1 MIKGENNVKKRL
13 FVLLLLI
20 VIISTSLISCNDG
33 SSVNNHGG
41 NSQTNENQHA
51 HSYTEQNTASTY
63 LKSKATCTH
72 PAVYYYSCQCGAK
85 GSASFES
92 GLKKDHKIVIDVA
105 IAATCLS
112 SGLTEGSHCSACG
125 ETLIAQTTVD
135 VLGHTD
141 IVDPAVAPTCTET
154 GLTEGKH
161 CSACGETLI
170 AQTTVDALGHTDIVD
185 PAVAPTCTET
195 GLTEGKHCS
204 VCGET
209 LIAQTTV
216 DVLGHNF
223 KDKVCTECYAPQP
236 AIQSYDISLGKD
248 SSLMAY
254 IYEIS
259 ADFYE
264 LNIVGIGEMVYSYRP
279 WGAYADDIQR
289 IVIQEG
295 VTVIGVNAFEDF
307 IRLTEIFIPKS
318 VVRIDKRAFYN
329 CDNLKRVNIDSIESW
344 CKIDFANTS
353 SNPLSYGNATLYLEG
368 MQMTDIVI
376 PSSVTTLAP
385 YAFYN
390 YKALKSVSF
399 SKGVDGIGY
408 NAFDSCTQLT
418 SVSLGT
424 ISWIGEY
431 AFSNCSMLNSIRI
444 PTSINQIYSYAFQG
458 CSSLSN
464 VYLGYQGTWY
474 FAVYGTTQGYSVS
487 YYWGVDISNSSDV
500 ASYIKGTLAAGKW
513 FYNKK

>member
-112 SGLTEGSHCSACG
+112 SGLTEGS
-125 ETLIAQTTVD
+125 
-135 VLGHTD
+135 
-141 IVDPAVAPTCTET
+141 
-154 GLTEGKH
+154 
-161 CSACGETLI
+161 
-170 AQTTVDALGHTDIVD
+170 
-185 PAVAPTCTET
+185 
-195 GLTEGKHCS
+195 HCS